1 MADRIVTNTR
11 KGYDG
16 DILCLCNPQEA
27 WSPKFK
33 NDAIKEIENNIYNY
47 LIKHNDIMLSITVI
61 VKKGSKHLVAMDQS
75 TNKNILDILTNC

>member
-1 MADRIVTNTR
+1 MTDRLVISTR

-16 DILCLCNPQEA
+16 DILCLCNSQEA

-47 LIKHNDIMLSITVI
+47 FINHKDMMLSITVI
-61 VKKGSKHLVAMDQS
+61 VKNGSKHLVAMDQS